1 MAATPARRFGAPEEI
16 AALVAFLCSA
26 EAGYITGAEI
36 DISGG
41 GHLNTLVLGSRKDAG
56 AR

>member
-1 MAATPARRFGAPEEI
+1 MAAAPVRRFGEPEEI
-16 AALVAFLCSA
+16 AALVAFLCGD

-41 GHLNTLVLGSRKDAG
+41 GHLNTLVLGSRKDAAG
-56 AR
+56 R